1 MTCLCANQDNYV
13 PVHVNSGV
21 LEISLLVVKSTLDV
35 VFAVDKSMEWGI

>member
-13 PVHVNSGV
+13 NSGA

-35 VFAVDKSMEWGI
+35 VFAVDKSMGWGNLG